1 MDFSHGFPNPLAWVV
16 VKCLVEVW
24 VKKIDHPGILSPI
37 LGPKY
42 LGQNIMRE
50 LSRSLI
56 SYPFCSVF
64 FAFLE
69 LLVQPGPNCFQLF
82 SIFGTKIILAQF
94 GYLFL
99 DLVVQFLRTQM
110 IPPYIFAFK
119 VLPGHKSGNR
129 KFIFAKK
136 EQKSNYFE
144 AKVVLFL
151 NSHSECPIWKY
162 EKERVVPVGKSNM
175 FP

>member
-69 LLVQPGPNCFQLF
+69 LLVLPGPNCFQLF
-82 SIFGTKIILAQF
+82 SIFGPKIILAQF
-94 GYLFL
+94 GHLFL
-99 DLVVQFLRTQM
+99 DLVVRVLREELIQS
-110 IPPYIFAFK
+110 YIFVFK
-119 VLPGHKSGNR
+119 VLPGQEFGQQKVHFR
-129 KFIFAKK
+129 KKGTTR
-136 EQKSNYFE
+136 
-144 AKVVLFL
+144 LF
-151 NSHSECPIWKY
+151 
-162 EKERVVPVGKSNM
+162 
-175 FP
+175 F